1 MFISSRAKEISESV
15 TLKLNARATE
25 LADEGEKIYNLT
37 AGQLPFKPDQRLV
50 EQIANE
56 TNFLKSFQYSPVPGF
71 PSLRKK
77 VIKFIEESR
86 EISFD
91 GHDID
96 AIISNGGKHSLSI
109 ALSAIVD
116 PGDEV
121 IIIAPYWVSYPE
133 MIKLYGGVPVVVN
146 SSIFDNFEPSIDDIK
161 KVISEKT
168 RAIIINSPQNPS
180 GTHYRPEWM
189 EKFADMMTHYPE
201 LTILTDEIYYTLNYY
216 DPKPTYFYQ
225 FKPELLKQTLIFD
238 GISKS
243 FACTGLRIG
252 FTIGPSKVIKAM
264 GRLQGQTSSGANSLI
279 QRALD
284 NFDFNHVDEYLK
296 PIKEHLRTNATILRD
311 AFREANMS
319 NVWYQTAS
327 AFYFLLDFDQCPIM
341 NKYRKGPEDNEDYA
355 APICEEILNELGV
368 AIVPSSDFGVKN
380 AARISLVNEPGPFK
394 EAITLLL
401 KYIAG

>member
-25 LADEGEKIYNLT
+25 LADEGKKIYNLT
-37 AGQLPFKPDQRLV
+37 AGKLLFKPDKRLV
-50 EQIANE
+50 EQIANKI
-56 TNFLKSFQYSPVPGF
+56 NFLKSFQYSPVPGF

-180 GTHYRPEWM
+180 GTHYRPEW
-189 EKFADMMTHYPE
+189 
-201 LTILTDEIYYTLNYY
+201 
-216 DPKPTYFYQ
+216 
-225 FKPELLKQTLIFD
+225 
-238 GISKS
+238 
-243 FACTGLRIG
+243 
-252 FTIGPSKVIKAM
+252 
-264 GRLQGQTSSGANSLI
+264 
-279 QRALD
+279 
-284 NFDFNHVDEYLK
+284 
-296 PIKEHLRTNATILRD
+296 
-311 AFREANMS
+311 
-319 NVWYQTAS
+319 
-327 AFYFLLDFDQCPIM
+327 
-341 NKYRKGPEDNEDYA
+341 
-355 APICEEILNELGV
+355 
-368 AIVPSSDFGVKN
+368 
-380 AARISLVNEPGPFK
+380 
-394 EAITLLL
+394 
-401 KYIAG
+401 

>member
-1 MFISSRAKEISESV
+1 MFISSRAKDISESV
-15 TLKLNARATE
+15 TLKLNAQATA
-25 LADEGEKIYNLT
+25 LADQGKKIYNLT
-37 AGQLPFKPDQRLV
+37 AGQLPFKPDSRLV

-77 VIKFIEESR
+77 VVKFIEESR
-86 EISFD
+86 DISFPEGGYD
-91 GHDID
+91 S
-96 AIISNGGKHSLSI
+96 IISNGGKHSLSI

-121 IIIAPYWVSYPE
+121 IIIAPFWVSYPE
-133 MIKLYGGVPVVVN
+133 MIKLNGGVPVVVS
-146 SSIFDNFEPSIDDIK
+146 SSIFDNFEPALEDIQ

-189 EKFADMMTHYPE
+189 KNFADLMVKHPDIA
-201 LTILTDEIYYTLNYY
+201 ILSDEIYYTLSYY

-225 FKPELLKQTLIFD
+225 YKPELLKQTLIFD

-243 FACTGLRIG
+243 FACTGLRLG
-252 FTIGPSKVIKAM
+252 FTIGPVPVIKAM
-264 GRLQGQTSSGANSLI
+264 SRLQGQTASGANSLI
-279 QRALD
+279 QRSLD
-284 NFDFNHVDEYLK
+284 NFDFNHIDEYLG

-319 NVWYQTAS
+319 NVWYQTVS
-327 AFYFLLDFDQCPIM
+327 AFYFLLDFSQCPIM
-341 NKYRKGPEDNEDYA
+341 NKFRKGPEDTEDYA
-355 APICEEILNELGV
+355 AEICEEILNELGV
-368 AIVPSSDFGVKN
+368 AIVPSGDFGVKN

-401 KYIAG
+401 KYISG